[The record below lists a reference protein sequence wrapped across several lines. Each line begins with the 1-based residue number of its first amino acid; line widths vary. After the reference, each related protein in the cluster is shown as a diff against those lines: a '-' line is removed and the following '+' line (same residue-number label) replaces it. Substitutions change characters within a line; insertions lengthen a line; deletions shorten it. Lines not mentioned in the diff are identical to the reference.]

1 MALQILIQY
10 KDHPIAFNVKTQEN
24 DIYHLCRTQEENHI
38 NGEYIPGKIVIRKKG
53 KIWISDIEAYPE
65 LIGALTTE
73 VIKFN
78 KDVY

>member
-10 KDHPIAFNVKTQEN
+10 KDHPVAFNVKTQES
-24 DIYHLCRTQEENHI
+24 DIYHLCRSETNSHI
-38 NGEYIPGKIVIRKKG
+38 NGEYIPEKIVIRKKG
-53 KIWISDIEAYPE
+53 KIWISDIETCPE

-78 KDVY
+78 RDIY